1 MKNKFIFVQLFMI
14 GLFLTTINS
23 CKKDDTI
30 IKKDPII
37 TWTNPTDIT
46 IGTLLGATQL
56 NATAD
61 VPGIFV
67 YTPATGTKLNRGA
80 NQDLKVDFT
89 PTDAINYN
97 SASKTVKINVK
108 ASTTGIANDIDGNN
122 YNFIT
127 IGTQVWMT
135 ENLKVTHYGNG
146 DPIPNVTDN
155 AAWIALTTDAYCSYK
170 NTLNADT
177 IATFGRLY
185 NWYAVIDSRN
195 IAPAGWHVPT
205 DADWTTLATFLGG
218 ESVAGGKMKE
228 AGTTHWA
235 GPNTG
240 ATNGSGFTALPS
252 GLRYGYADGSFG
264 YLGTD
269 VIWWSSTGYDPSNAW
284 ASSLYYNHANFYHD
298 YQYSGKRNG
307 YAVRLIK
314 D

>member
-1 MKNKFIFVQLFMI
+1 VKNKFLFVQLFMI

-23 CKKDDTI
+23 CKKDDTV

-37 TWTNPTDIT
+37 TWTNPKDIT
-46 IGTLLGATQL
+46 VGTLLGATQL
-56 NATAD
+56 NAKAD
-61 VPGIFV
+61 VAGIFV
-67 YTPATGTKLNRGA
+67 YTPATGTKLNKGA
-80 NQDLKVDFT
+80 NQDLKADFT

-97 SASKTVKINVK
+97 SASKTVKINVI
-108 ASTTGIANDIDGNN
+108 ASTTGIVNDIDGNN

-135 ENLKVTHYGNG
+135 ENLKVTHYRNG

-155 AAWIALTTDAYCSYK
+155 AAWIALNTDAYSSYK
-170 NTLNADT
+170 NTINADT
-177 IATFGRLY
+177 IATY
-185 NWYAVIDSRN
+185 
-195 IAPAGWHVPT
+195 VPT
-205 DADWTTLATFLGG
+205 DAEWTTLTTYLNG

-228 AGTTHWA
+228 AGTTHWSA
-235 GPNTG
+235 PNTG
-240 ATNGSGFTALPS
+240 ATNESGFTALPS
-252 GLRYGYADGSFG
+252 GFRYGYADGTFG

-284 ASSLYYNHANFYHD
+284 ASSLYYNHANFYLD